1 MIEDNTNVSGT
12 RTRDSR
18 SVNEVCYSIIDELGI
33 QKNGQNMTQP
43 DKLKLAYI
51 IDDDDVIIYLTDQI
65 FAQEAFCER
74 SKTFTDA
81 EVALNTLK
89 QALIDKVDVPD
100 VILFD
105 LNMPG
110 MDGWMFIEEFQKLE
124 SNIPTFVFTS
134 SIDPMDKQKSFG
146 FKEIKDFIT
155 KPLTKNSLN
164 KIRRLISN

>member
-1 MIEDNTNVSGT
+1 MEDNTATSET
-12 RTRDSR
+12 ITRDPR
-18 SVNEVCYSIIDELGI
+18 SVTEVCYSMIDELGN
-33 QKNGQNMTQP
+33 QKNRQNMALP

-89 QALIDKVDVPD
+89 QALTDKVDIPD

-110 MDGWMFIEEFQKLE
+110 MDGWLFIEEFQKLE
-124 SNIPTFVFTS
+124 SNIPTFIFTS
-134 SIDPMDKQKSFG
+134 SIDPMDKQRSLG
-146 FKEIKDFIT
+146 FTEIKDFVT

-164 KIRRLISN
+164 KIRRLISM